1 METETDTSNWLTRK
15 SRIHKKS
22 REGILFEGM
31 FQTCQLGEWR
41 GVEAPG
47 GDSSLFSLVLS
58 LRIIFH
64 WRFFFFVSIEKTVT
78 KKSSFIFRTPG
89 KIAWVSHLKWNSIKA
104 LRSSSSARANKVMT
118 VSTNMGINDFFK
130 LLEFLQDTLLLL
142 SNFPLWK
149 KWNYW
154 FQSSSWAAPRFRNSA
169 VIVIIKQIIIVE
181 KEN

>member
-22 REGILFEGM
+22 REGISFEGV

-64 WRFFFFVSIEKTVT
+64 WRFFFF
-78 KKSSFIFRTPG
+78 G
-89 KIAWVSHLKWNSIKA
+89 KYRKNSDQEEQ
-104 LRSSSSARANKVMT
+104 LH
-118 VSTNMGINDFFK
+118 F
-130 LLEFLQDTLLLL
+130 
-142 SNFPLWK
+142 
-149 KWNYW
+149 
-154 FQSSSWAAPRFRNSA
+154 
-169 VIVIIKQIIIVE
+169 
-181 KEN
+181 

>member
-22 REGILFEGM
+22 REGISFEGV

-64 WRFFFFVSIEKTVT
+64 WRLFFFFFVSIENTAT

-89 KIAWVSHLKWNSIKA
+89 KMAWVSHLKWNSIKA
-104 LRSSSSARANKVMT
+104 SRYSSSARAKKVMT
-118 VSTNMGINDFFK
+118 GSTNMGISDFFK

-142 SNFPLWK
+142 SNFP
-149 KWNYW
+149 
-154 FQSSSWAAPRFRNSA
+154 
-169 VIVIIKQIIIVE
+169 
-181 KEN
+181 